1 MKRIISMLVVSII
14 VVSLFASCGKKADN
28 TATSTTVT
36 TTEAETVAEKI
47 FDDISSGGHKSTYG
61 YVELDD
67 GTIKIT
73 SYKTEHTY
81 DDEVLRM
88 PAEIDGKTV
97 TVIGESA
104 FKNVD
109 KIIEFKI
116 PYTLVKI
123 EKEAFAGSAIVIAD
137 LANSKSLK
145 EIGDNAFKGCE
156 SLAKIELP
164 DSLEKIGSG
173 AFSSTAALK
182 YVTVRGD
189 LSILDIS
196 QFEGANLQRIFTR
209 EGCKGVIDFAHKNK
223 IPVYTIDN
231 TTEL

>member
-1 MKRIISMLVVSII
+1 MKKIISVLLISVLVI
-14 VVSLFASCGKKADN
+14 SLFAACGKKTDN
-28 TATSTTVT
+28 TETTAEKTTV
-36 TTEAETVAEKI
+36 AETVAES
-47 FDDISSGGHKSTYG
+47 FYDEVSSGGHKSTYG
-61 YVELDD
+61 YVELED
-67 GTIKIT
+67 GTVKIT
-73 SYKTEHTY
+73 SYKTEHVY

-88 PAEIDGKTV
+88 PAEIEGKTV

-109 KIIEFKI
+109 KIVEFKV

-137 LANSKSLK
+137 LANSKALK

-164 DSLEKIGSG
+164 DSLTKIGSA
-173 AFSSTAALK
+173 AFSATPALK
-182 YVTVRGD
+182 YLTVRGD
-189 LSILDIS
+189 ISILDIS
-196 QFEGANLQRIFTR
+196 QFDGANLKRIFTR

-231 TTEL
+231 TKEL